1 MQGRVAPALEGIPM
15 GSSVPDQYVIKLED
29 GQAAVIAESQDVER
43 LLRARLVESKGV
55 RTRVSLRDTG
65 DTEGHSQSNVVAIT
79 LEIEGDVEGHAFSLR
94 FPTADAARDF
104 EKRMLAT
111 GLLVGTIAATAVG
124 IGVGQGIQSTVS
136 QLSQPAPIVQAGPA
150 TRDMDKLSAPI
161 VQTGPATRDMD
172 KLSAP
177 IVQTGPATRDMDKL
191 SAPIVQ
197 TGPATRDMDKLSA
210 PIAPPATRDMD
221 KLSSPIVQTGPATRD
236 MDKDLSVPTP
246 TRDMDKDLST
256 PTPAKPGVGQR
267 MTPQ

>member
-29 GQAAVIAESQDVER
+29 VQAAVIAESQDVER

-177 IVQTGPATRDMDKL
+177 I
-191 SAPIVQ
+191 
-197 TGPATRDMDKLSA
+197 
-210 PIAPPATRDMD
+210 APPATRDMD